1 MMRAMKWG
9 VVLLSVCVA
18 AGCAKKVKPEGE
30 ADVSRLRQ
38 LESSK
43 PRNAVAE
50 LAALPAPV
58 MQSAPLPMSIP
69 APPPPPPPPVEGV
82 FDTRHAGLASN
93 PWLDAAAAS
102 VSTFSID
109 VDTGSYTLARR
120 MLREGQRPPAEAV
133 RTEEFLNY
141 FDHGY
146 TPPARLDPPF
156 ALVTEMAPSPW
167 HRDRHLLQVGLKG
180 YEVDTR
186 DLPPANLVFLIDTSG
201 SMQTPDKLELLRKG
215 FRTLAQNLRAQD
227 RVAIVAYAGS
237 AGLVLPSTAGD
248 QQGEILAALDALQA
262 GGSTNGGAGIQL
274 AYQVAAEARIDGGIN
289 RVILATDGDFNV
301 GTTSVDELKALVEAR
316 RDGGVALT
324 TLGFG
329 AMGYNDQIA
338 EQLADIGNG
347 HHAYIDD
354 ELEARRV
361 LVQEM
366 GGTLL
371 TIAKDVKVQ
380 LEFNPQQVARYRLVG
395 YENRLLDREDFSND
409 RVDAGEIGAGHD
421 VTALYEL
428 ELRDGAS
435 PAALLASLRLRY
447 KKPDEAH
454 SRLIEQRLLRR
465 DVLAGPSPRLAFAA
479 AVAGFAEKLRGNTD
493 MATVSYDQLTG
504 LLDQAGITDADGE
517 RGELR
522 DLMLLAGGM
531 SIAR

>member
-1 MMRAMKWG
+1 MSATKWG
-9 VVLLSVCVA
+9 VMLLSACVA
-18 AGCAKKVKPEGE
+18 AGCAQKVKHEAE
-30 ADVSRLRQ
+30 ADVSRARQ

-43 PRNAVAE
+43 MRNEVAE
-50 LAALPAPV
+50 LAAMPAPV
-58 MQSAPLPMSIP
+58 VQSAPIPMSIP
-69 APPPPPPPPVEGV
+69 APPPAPPPPMEGS
-82 FDTRHAGLASN
+82 FDTRHAALQSN
-93 PWLDAAAAS
+93 PWLDAVAES

-120 MLREGQRPPAEAV
+120 MLREGRIPPAEAV

-156 ALVTEMAPSPW
+156 ALVTELAPSPW

-201 SMQTPDKLELLRKG
+201 SMQTADKLALLRKG
-215 FRTLAQNLRAQD
+215 FRTLAQNLRPQD

-248 QQGEILAALDALQA
+248 RQGEILAALDALQA
-262 GGSTNGGAGIQL
+262 GGSTNGGAGIAL
-274 AYQVAAEARIDGGIN
+274 AYRVAEDARIEGGIN

-301 GTTSVDELKALVEAR
+301 GTTSVEDLKALVEDKR
-316 RDGGVALT
+316 EGGVALT

-338 EQLADIGNG
+338 ERLADIGNG

-380 LEFNPQQVARYRLVG
+380 LEFNAQHVARYRLVG
-395 YENRLLDREDFSND
+395 YENRLLNREDFSND

-428 ELRDGAS
+428 ELRDGA
-435 PAALLASLRLRY
+435 AAGAQLASLRLRY
-447 KKPDEAH
+447 KKPDENH
-454 SRLIEQRLLRR
+454 SRLIERPLLRR
-465 DVLAGPSPRLAFAA
+465 DVMAGPSPRLAFAA
-479 AVAGFAEKLRGNTD
+479 AVAGFAEKLRGNPD
-493 MATVSYDQLTG
+493 MAAVSYDQLVA
-504 LLDQAGITDADGE
+504 LLEQSGVAADDAE

-522 DLMLLAGGM
+522 DLMALAGGVA
-531 SIAR
+531 IAQ

>member
-1 MMRAMKWG
+1 MDASRF
-9 VVLLSVCVA
+9 VVMALAAGVA
-18 AGCAKKVKPEGE
+18 AGCAKRVQEE
-30 ADVSRLRQ
+30 V
-38 LESSK
+38 
-43 PRNAVAE
+43 AVAPARRAEARQELRLYE
-50 LAALPAPV
+50 LAAAPQEADKLAAPRPAALA
-58 MQSAPLPMSIP
+58 M
-69 APPPPPPPPVEGV
+69 APPPAAPEPGTLQP
-82 FDTRHAGLASN
+82 FATTHAPLARN
-93 PWLDAAAAS
+93 PWMDAQAAA

-120 MLREGQRPPAEAV
+120 MLREGQRPPAAAI
-133 RTEEFLNY
+133 RSEEFLNY

-146 TPPARLDPPF
+146 TPPSRLDPPF
-156 ALVTEMAPSPW
+156 AVVTEIAPSPW
-167 HRDRHLLQVGLKG
+167 QAGRHLLQVGLKG

-201 SMQTPDKLELLRKG
+201 SMQTPDKLALLRKG

-227 RVAIVAYAGS
+227 RVAIVSYAGS
-237 AGLVLPSTAGD
+237 AGLVLPSTPGD
-248 QQGEILAALDALQA
+248 RQGEILAALDALQA

-274 AYQVAAEARIDGGIN
+274 AYQVAAAARIAGGIN

-301 GTTSVDELKALVEAR
+301 GTTSVDELKALVEAQR
-316 RDGGVALT
+316 AGGVALT

-329 AMGYNDQIA
+329 AIGYNDQIA

-395 YENRLLDREDFSND
+395 YENRLLNREDFSND
-409 RVDAGEIGAGHD
+409 QVDAGEIGAGHD

-428 ELRDGAS
+428 ELREGAA
-435 PAALLASLRLRY
+435 PEALIAALRLRY
-447 KKPDEAH
+447 KKPDEAN
-454 SRLIEQRLLRR
+454 SRLIEQRLLAG
-465 DVLAGPSPRLAFAA
+465 DVKSGPSERLAFAA
-479 AVAGFAEKLRGNTD
+479 AVAGFAEKLRGNPD
-493 MATVSYDQLTG
+493 LATISYAQLGELLERSG
-504 LLDQAGITDADGE
+504 LKAEDVE
-517 RGELR
+517 RNELR
-522 DLMLLAGGM
+522 DLILLADM
-531 SIAR
+531 PAVAR